1 MGRLISNIFQC
12 FYRSDTDPGIGFL
25 VVRKDPSRREDLYE
39 QWNAYN
45 YLSQNYNRQH
55 FLLGPPFEQNISEA
69 FAYKLNSLA
78 SRGNHK
84 DGGDRYLS
92 DHPVVV
98 QKVKRAP
105 DKSIM
110 IRCNM
115 NDQHKMQNDLGNL
128 LASFS
133 GNKLQSFAQQLRKG
147 LTTAIDV
154 MEQEPWYANDWQA
167 LLDTNGMI
175 VDIDVSRIRP
185 ATSILKV
192 KQRLDWIDLCCNSF
206 EEILRRA
213 VPSNNTTICS
223 TNLHSLRLDD
233 LNKKPVYCDDDL
245 ELCHFGD
252 SKNPHVGYLVA
263 NTTSKGA
270 SSLLESN
277 WKVARMLTNDFNINH
292 NILGSPQQV
301 NSSTL
306 MVQKVKRFP
315 SNKTLLFTCNN
326 KLTKNSM
333 FGGEEVDSFIGY
345 IKNSKLFKYKVR
357 SEVKRISN
365 MMEET
370 NQSLDANFK
379 ARVDSAGH
387 VYLLNLHNV
396 TRNKRPTSM
405 SIQSHCLKV
414 LVKWAESV
422 VQGAVT
428 M

>member
-1 MGRLISNIFQC
+1 M
-12 FYRSDTDPGIGFL
+12 
-25 VVRKDPSRREDLYE
+25 VRKDPTRHKGIGEDLYE

-110 IRCNM
+110 IRCHP
-115 NDQHKMQNDLGNL
+115 DQQNKMQTDLRNL

-147 LTTAIDV
+147 LTTAIYV

-167 LLDTNGMI
+167 LSDTNGTV
-175 VDIDVSRIRP
+175 VDIDVSQIR
-185 ATSILKV
+185 SESRGKEFD
-192 KQRLDWIDLCCNSF
+192 RLDWIDLCCNSF
-206 EEILRRA
+206 EEILRQVMPA
-213 VPSNNTTICS
+213 DNATICS
-223 TNLHSLRLDD
+223 TNLHSLRLED

-263 NTTSKGA
+263 NTTNEDARSV
-270 SSLLESN
+270 LESN
-277 WKVARMLTNDFNINH
+277 WKVARMLTNDYKINH

-396 TRNKRPTSM
+396 TRKKRPTSM

-414 LVKWAESV
+414 LRKWAESV
-422 VQGAVT
+422 VQEAVT

>member
-1 MGRLISNIFQC
+1 M
-12 FYRSDTDPGIGFL
+12 
-25 VVRKDPSRREDLYE
+25 VRKDPSSREDLYE
-39 QWNAYN
+39 QWEAYN
-45 YLSQNYNRQH
+45 YLSKNYNRH
-55 FLLGPPFEQNISEA
+55 NFLLDPPYEQNVSEA

-78 SRGNHK
+78 SAHSSNHK
-84 DGGDRYLS
+84 GGGDRYLS

-115 NDQHKMQNDLGNL
+115 NDQHKMQNDLRNL
-128 LASFS
+128 LASMS
-133 GNKLQSFAQQLRKG
+133 GNKQSFAQQLRKG

-223 TNLHSLRLDD
+223 NSPHSLRLDD
-233 LNKKPVYCDDDL
+233 FNKKPVYCDDDL

-345 IKNSKLFKYKVR
+345 IENSKLFK
-357 SEVKRISN
+357 SNVKHQAKKITN
-365 MMEET
+365 MLIET
-370 NQSLDANFK
+370 NQSLLDSSFQV
-379 ARVDSAGH
+379 RVDSQGY

-396 TRNKRPTSM
+396 MKKEIPTLM
-405 SIQSHCLKV
+405 SLECLKA
-414 LVKWAESV
+414 LAKWADSV
-422 VQGAVT
+422 L
-428 M
+428 